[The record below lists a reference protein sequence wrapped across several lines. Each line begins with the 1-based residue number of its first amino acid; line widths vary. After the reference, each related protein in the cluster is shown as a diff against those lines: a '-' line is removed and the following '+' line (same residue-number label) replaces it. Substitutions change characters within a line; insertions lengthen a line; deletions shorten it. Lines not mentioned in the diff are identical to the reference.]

1 MCDLNGLKQAND
13 RFGHNVGDGY
23 IRFCANAICRAFPMG
38 TVYRIGGDE
47 FVAIIERSGPEEVGT
62 CVRDLQEE
70 MKRYDAKQAFRAGI
84 AVGDAFYDA
93 GLDRD
98 LGDVLGRAD
107 KRMYADKAR
116 WKG

>member
-1 MCDLNGLKQAND
+1 M
-13 RFGHNVGDGY
+13 
-23 IRFCANAICRAFPMG
+23 
-38 TVYRIGGDE
+38 
-47 FVAIIERSGPEEVGT
+47 
-62 CVRDLQEE
+62 RDLQEE

-84 AVGDAFYDA
+84 AVGYAFYDA